1 MIKNNKWIRHAKS
14 IFFIVLIISV
24 VTVGAFFIQGQYE
37 KAKIKTI
44 RTNMSNIELKAIEKI
59 NKQKADGDDITY
71 IGTKLSDFEDEK
83 SIVTELL
90 EKDVITEEECEKY
103 YLLSDED
110 LLTLGTGVSNEEGS
124 SYIIN
129 YETKEVII
137 SSGCV
142 INEKTL
148 YKLSDIVNED
158 KTQD

>member
-1 MIKNNKWIRHAKS
+1 MIKNNKGMKHIKS
-14 IFFIVLIISV
+14 IFLIILIVSV
-24 VTVGAFFIQGQYE
+24 VAVGLYFVQEQYK

-44 RTNMSNIELKAIEKI
+44 RTNMSNIELKAIENI
-59 NKQKADGDDITY
+59 NKQKADGDDVTY
-71 IGTKLSDFEDEK
+71 IGTQLSELEDN
-83 SIVTELL
+83 SIITELL
-90 EKDVITEEECEKY
+90 ENEVITEEELEKY
-103 YLLSDED
+103 YLLSDEN
-110 LLTLGTGVSNEEGS
+110 LLTLGTGVSNEEGA

-137 SSGCV
+137 SKGCI